1 MSQFVAYAREGE
13 RHGRLCEFP
22 ARSRWLMKT
31 NSRYRACVQPDTY
44 CASYGYSER
53 QDLHCNFRDPVT
65 ICCFSNY
72 RRALDWRIT
81 TAYTNKVNEQKM
93 STNGYGHGM
102 ARAASHAGSWYS
114 SNPKELDR
122 QISRWLD
129 AAGERLGSARAIV
142 SPHAGYSYCGDTAA
156 YAFKQIAPECVD
168 RVFVLGPSHV
178 VCLNGCALTTC
189 SKYRTPIGDLHID
202 LEVNDELRATRQFD
216 LMDRSD
222 EEAEHSIEMQMPF
235 IAKIMESNPNVT
247 VIPIL
252 VGSLTAP
259 KQQAYGKIFANYLEN
274 PRNLFVISSDFC
286 HWGNRFHFAPHNPNS
301 GLPIYEQITQL
312 DRDGMDA
319 IETLNPQIFND
330 YLKRTQ
336 NTICGRNPITV
347 LLQAAEHFR
356 MMNNHTH
363 EFRFLK
369 YSQSNKARSVN
380 DSSVSYAAGALF
392 MHPK

>member
-1 MSQFVAYAREGE
+1 MGSSQSTLEPR
-13 RHGRLCEFP
+13 R
-22 ARSRWLMKT
+22 
-31 NSRYRACVQPDTY
+31 DTRIL
-44 CASYGYSER
+44 AEM
-53 QDLHCNFRDPVT
+53 LVT
-65 ICCFSNY
+65 DQFC
-72 RRALDWRIT
+72 
-81 TAYTNKVNEQKM
+81 
-93 STNGYGHGM
+93 
-102 ARAASHAGSWYS
+102 SWYS

-129 AAGERLGSARAIV
+129 AAGERVGSARAIV
-142 SPHAGYSYCGDTAA
+142 SPDWFSALANSIFSHAGYSYCGDTAA
-156 YAFKQIAPECVD
+156 YAFKQIAPENVD

-202 LEVNDELRATRQFD
+202 MEVNEELRATRQFD

-235 IAKIMESNPNVT
+235 IAKIMENNPNVT

-286 HWGNRFHFAPHNPNS
+286 HWGQFAATGRRNRFHFAPHNPNS

-347 LLQAAEHFR
+347 MLQAAEHFR
-356 MMNNHTH
+356 MINNHTH

-369 YSQSNKARSVN
+369 YSQSNK
-380 DSSVSYAAGALF
+380 
-392 MHPK
+392 

>member
-1 MSQFVAYAREGE
+1 MLF
-13 RHGRLCEFP
+13 F
-22 ARSRWLMKT
+22 
-31 NSRYRACVQPDTY
+31 
-44 CASYGYSER
+44 SES
-53 QDLHCNFRDPVT
+53 D
-65 ICCFSNY
+65 
-72 RRALDWRIT
+72 
-81 TAYTNKVNEQKM
+81 EEKM

-102 ARAASHAGSWYS
+102 TRAASHAGSWYS

-129 AAGERLGSARAIV
+129 AAGDRVGAARAIV

-156 YAFKQIAPECVD
+156 HAFKQIVPENVD

-189 SKYRTPIGDLHID
+189 SKYRTPLGDLHID
-202 LEVNDELRATRQFD
+202 IEVNDELRATRQFD

-235 IAKIMESNPNVT
+235 IAKVMEGNPNVT
-247 VIPIL
+247 VIPVL
-252 VGSLTAP
+252 VGSLTPP

-301 GLPIYEQITQL
+301 GLAIYEQITQL

-347 LLQAAEHFR
+347 MLQAAEHFR

-369 YSQSNKARSVN
+369 YSQSNKVCSRVFN
-380 DSSVSYAAGALF
+380 PFLFNAG
-392 MHPK
+392 

>member
-1 MSQFVAYAREGE
+1 MFSCRE
-13 RHGRLCEFP
+13 
-22 ARSRWLMKT
+22 
-31 NSRYRACVQPDTY
+31 
-44 CASYGYSER
+44 
-53 QDLHCNFRDPVT
+53 
-65 ICCFSNY
+65 SNE
-72 RRALDWRIT
+72 
-81 TAYTNKVNEQKM
+81 KKM

-129 AAGERLGSARAIV
+129 AAGDRVGAARAIV

-156 YAFKQIAPECVD
+156 HAFKQIVPENVD

-202 LEVNDELRATRQFD
+202 MEVNDELRATRQFD

-235 IAKIMESNPNVT
+235 IAKVMEGNPNVT
-247 VIPIL
+247 IIPVL
-252 VGSLTAP
+252 VGSLTPP

-301 GLPIYEQITQL
+301 GLAIYEQITQL

-347 LLQAAEHFR
+347 MLQAAEHFR

>member
-1 MSQFVAYAREGE
+1 MSSSIVCVRSLSFSFDLRVLVTSPS
-13 RHGRLCEFP
+13 RLLGVVF
-22 ARSRWLMKT
+22 AT
-31 NSRYRACVQPDTY
+31 
-44 CASYGYSER
+44 
-53 QDLHCNFRDPVT
+53 
-65 ICCFSNY
+65 
-72 RRALDWRIT
+72 ALGTT
-81 TAYTNKVNEQKM
+81 TACIHKVNEEKM

-129 AAGERLGSARAIV
+129 AAGERVGIARAIV

-156 YAFKQIAPECVD
+156 FAFKQIVPENVE

-178 VCLNGCALTTC
+178 VCLSGCALTTC

-202 LEVNDELRATRQFD
+202 MEVNDELRATRQFD

-235 IAKIMESNPNVT
+235 IAKVMENNPNLT
-247 VIPIL
+247 VIPVL
-252 VGSLTAP
+252 VGSLTLP

-286 HWGNRFHFAPHNPNS
+286 HWGNRFHFAPHNPGC

-347 LLQAAEHFR
+347 MLQAAEHFR